1 MCDLPH
7 LALQTHPILRST
19 DTALYELTPAGAAV
33 RNARLLPHAGCYY
46 VALPAQITHGADA
59 LPLPSAPPLY
69 AALAALHAAGAP
81 RGGARQSDGVVPVE
95 SQCFPTGHP
104 HRHVPELGVARAARA
119 ARAGG
124 GRGGAVTPQRAQLRG
139 RLRRGAWNYA
149 DAAPVGHG
157 SAALYVGSELFE
169 HALRV
174 IVPAITEAGGE
185 DGS

>member
-1 MCDLPH
+1 M
-7 LALQTHPILRST
+7 
-19 DTALYELTPAGAAV
+19 
-33 RNARLLPHAGCYY
+33 
-46 VALPAQITHGADA
+46 
-59 LPLPSAPPLY
+59 
-69 AALAALHAAGAP
+69 
-81 RGGARQSDGVVPVE
+81 
-95 SQCFPTGHP
+95 
-104 HRHVPELGVARAARA
+104 ARAARAA

-124 GRGGAVTPQRAQLRG
+124 GRGGAVSSVTPQRAQLRG

-174 IVPAITEAGGE
+174 IVPAIIEAVGE